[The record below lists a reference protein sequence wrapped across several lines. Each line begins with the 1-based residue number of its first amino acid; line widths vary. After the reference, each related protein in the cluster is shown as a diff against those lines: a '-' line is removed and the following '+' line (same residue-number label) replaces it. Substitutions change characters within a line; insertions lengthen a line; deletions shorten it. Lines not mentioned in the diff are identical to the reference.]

1 MKVIRTE
8 FDIYVVIYIY
18 HTTIVKSNTTGS
30 SSEAGRVHSRFWSKQ
45 HSQHRLRTH
54 MYEGEDKGAMK
65 PKGLNSIVNID

>member
-30 SSEAGRVHSRFWSKQ
+30 SSEAGRVHSRCP
-45 HSQHRLRTH
+45 LVDID
-54 MYEGEDKGAMK
+54 G
-65 PKGLNSIVNID
+65 IVYHYYFIYL